1 MPIEKFSLSIVSIDD
16 PSSRSHLVLPELT
29 DFQLEVPSI
38 SLDLFESLLPLTDKT
53 RLKRLA
59 FTGRL
64 TNIDARQW
72 RRFLVQFSS
81 LERWDLQL
89 FDPSSIAWHE
99 EADFPRCYFEWN
111 PSTNVFRRCSSRFD
125 RFSRLCVN
133 ECLEDLTHLDRPDSI
148 SHLILRSQY
157 WCSYFPLSSSIEQF
171 LISRFHSLRR
181 LSISSRQLRV
191 FYRTNFLDQ
200 IERLDLEFAEQFCR
214 LDCDVEDEFP
224 RLKSVYLSSIYEG
237 VQQVQ
242 LHSTLREILR
252 EKFVQVNFL
261 SIDSIEILDAE
272 QLRETIDEWFP
283 SSPPRLVYIP
293 GQAFSLWFSSANQ

>member
-1 MPIEKFSLSIVSIDD
+1 MPIEKFSLSIISIDD
-16 PSSRSHLVLPELT
+16 HSSRSHLVLPELT
-29 DFQLEVPSI
+29 DFQLEVSSI
-38 SLDLFESLLPLTDKT
+38 SLDLFESLLPLNDKT

-59 FTGRL
+59 FIGRL

-72 RRFLVQFSS
+72 RRFLSPFSS
-81 LERWDLQL
+81 LKRWDLQL
-89 FDPSSIAWHE
+89 FDPSSIDWDDE
-99 EADFPRCYFEWN
+99 FPQCYFEWN
-111 PSTNVFRRCSSRFD
+111 PSTHIFRRCSSTFD

-133 ECLEDLTHLDRPDSI
+133 ECLEDLTHLARPDSI

-157 WCSYFPLSSSIEQF
+157 WCSYFPLSSSIEQV
-171 LISRFHSLRR
+171 LISRFHSIRR

-200 IERLDLEFAEQFCR
+200 IERMDLEFAEQFCQI
-214 LDCDVEDEFP
+214 DSDVQGEFP

-237 VQQVQ
+237 VHQLN

-261 SIDSIEILDAE
+261 SIDSIKILDDE
-272 QLRETIDEWFP
+272 QLRETIDDWFP
-283 SSPPRLVYIP
+283 SSPRLVYIP
-293 GQAFSLWFSSANQ
+293 GQAFSIWFSSTNQ